1 MLLDH
6 CFQELDTNSSGQQSN
21 KTIDCQYENV
31 QANRRSKS
39 LELKLATGGRTLYEI
54 RECQTKHCDKKHND
68 NYYDH
73 SSIRTEV
80 KEGIVRKK
88 KDFNSTYS
96 ALEWNNWLI
105 VYLSFQLYE
114 EISNFQIHLSRTYEK
129 DKNGAHGLKIQRSLQ
144 TLPSKKCLSSKK
156 CHSSIPRQ
164 IV

>member
-39 LELKLATGGRTLYEI
+39 MELKLATGGRTLYEI
-54 RECQTKHCDKKHND
+54 REYQTKHCDKKHND

-73 SSIRTEV
+73 PSITTEV
-80 KEGIVRKK
+80 KEDIARKK
-88 KDFNSTYS
+88 KDFNSAYS

-114 EISNFQIHLSRTYEK
+114 EISNFQIHLVVHTKKTRTGHM
-129 DKNGAHGLKIQRSLQ
+129 D
-144 TLPSKKCLSSKK
+144 
-156 CHSSIPRQ
+156 
-164 IV
+164 